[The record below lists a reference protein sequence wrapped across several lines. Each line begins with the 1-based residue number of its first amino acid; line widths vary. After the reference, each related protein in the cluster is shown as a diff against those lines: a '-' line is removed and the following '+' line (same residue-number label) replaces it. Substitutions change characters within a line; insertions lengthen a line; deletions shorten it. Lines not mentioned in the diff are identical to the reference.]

1 MSAPVLRSFAAQI
14 GELEEAIGGE
24 WRWPSPDTAFAKW
37 LARRLDLPTPGPSE
51 QVAFGADRWN
61 EAPVLAT
68 AGFLLASDGL
78 DGPDRSH
85 WASGMAR
92 VVQRDPLPADRNSFA
107 FRPIE
112 LLGIAVGVAHAGD
125 AQTTTWLREA
135 IERGTRLLASDPWGD
150 AVTGWAARM
159 VGARWDV
166 AAGEADTDVLGLR
179 LVEQPTGSDLARF
192 LVEAS
197 VRVAPASDLPRTI
210 VRWAALRVSVGRVT
224 RGITLAT
231 ATDAVDLVERL
242 CRRFPAFLSQL
253 GQRHDRRA
261 TLVVTDEY
269 DVQDALHAVLR
280 LHFPDV
286 RDEESSPSHAA
297 TTTRLDLLIKGE
309 RIVVEAKMTRAGM
322 TQRKLVEEIAID
334 KERYRQ
340 HPDCGAVIFFVYDPG
355 AHLKNPVALEKDAS
369 ETLGGIRCIVI
380 VAPRDHGAERL
391 ATAET
396 ALT

>member
-1 MSAPVLRSFAAQI
+1 MLRSFAAQLR
-14 GELEEAIGGE
+14 ELEEAIGSE
-24 WRWPSPDTAFAKW
+24 WRWPSPDTAFAGW
-37 LARRLDLPTPGPSE
+37 LARRLDLPTPGPIE
-51 QVAFGADRWN
+51 HLALGADRWS

-68 AGFLLASDGL
+68 AGYLLASDSLQGS
-78 DGPDRSH
+78 DQHH

-92 VVQRDPLPADRNSFA
+92 LVQRDPMPADRNSFA

-125 AQTTTWLREA
+125 DRTSAWLRET
-135 IERGTRLLASDPWGD
+135 IERGRRLLASVPWGD
-150 AVTGWAARM
+150 AVTGWAARL

-166 AAGEADTDVLGLR
+166 AAGEADIDVLGLR
-179 LVEQPTGSDLARF
+179 IVEQPTGADLERF
-192 LVEAS
+192 LVTAA
-197 VRVAPASDLPRTI
+197 VQVAPASDLPRMI
-210 VRWAALRVSVGRVT
+210 VQWAALRVSISTVT
-224 RGITLAT
+224 SGISLAT

-242 CRRFPAFLSQL
+242 CRRFPAFLTQL
-253 GQRHDRRA
+253 GHRHDRRP

-280 LHFPDV
+280 LHFGDV

-309 RIVVEAKMTRAGM
+309 RIVVEAKMTRVGL
-322 TQRKLVEEIAID
+322 TQKKLVEEIAID

-340 HPDCGAVIFFVYDPG
+340 HPDCGTVIFFVYDPG
-355 AHLKNPVALEKDAS
+355 AHLKNPVALEQDAS
-369 ETLGGIRCIVI
+369 ETIEGIRCIVI

-391 ATAET
+391 TTAGTATT
-396 ALT
+396 